1 MATHNPN
8 NAPGTPSTPD
18 TPGQSAAG
26 HTAQS
31 AGSLALLLT
40 ASTGCAM
47 TVLDTNVVGVVLPTI
62 SAQLHASFA
71 QVQWVIGAYV
81 LCFAA
86 LLLPAGSIADRFG
99 RRRVFLCGIAGFGV
113 ASLACGLAPS
123 AQWLYLARATQ
134 GVGAAF
140 LLAPALAIIGHGFH
154 EMEARA
160 RAWGLWGM
168 VMGLTMVLSPLIGG
182 VIGDTL
188 GWRWAFHIN
197 APICALLA
205 LAVVRIVP
213 ESKAE
218 GQRTID
224 VPGITLFAGAM
235 FCVTWAL
242 IAAPAA
248 GWTSPGIL
256 LRLAAGAVLFV
267 VFAWVERSR
276 RHPML
281 DLSLFR
287 SWPFAGATLAMF
299 SYAACAQ
306 VMASL
311 LPQFLQNARG
321 ESVLGAGVAML
332 PFALAMLFLPQIGKR
347 LAAHLP
353 SQRILV
359 IGLALTGLG
368 NVAMAYV
375 ASRGPTH
382 PATALMIAMF
392 VLGSGGGLLN
402 GETQKAIMG
411 TIARDRAGMAS
422 GISTTFRFSGILLG
436 YTALGAVLSAGVHR
450 SVAAR
455 LPSLV
460 GATQG
465 RVADDLATQLE
476 FADAIS
482 AGDFA
487 QALRLYPATLG
498 HTLLDAGRNAY
509 ASGFSGAFFAAGVF
523 AALCA
528 LAVHLSMGRA
538 HSRETAIA
546 KVSRLS

>member
-1 MATHNPN
+1 MATHSPN
-8 NAPGTPSTPD
+8 NVS
-18 TPGQSAAG
+18 GQSASGGAAPSS
-26 HTAQS
+26 T
-31 AGSLALLLT
+31 GSLALLLT

-99 RRRVFLCGIAGFGV
+99 RRRVFLCGIAGFGI
-113 ASLACGLAPS
+113 ASLACGLAPT
-123 AQWLYLARATQ
+123 AQWLYLARAAQ

-154 EMEARA
+154 EKEARA

-188 GWRWAFHIN
+188 GWRWAFHVN
-197 APICALLA
+197 APICAMLA

-218 GQRTID
+218 GQRAID
-224 VPGITLFAGAM
+224 VPGIALFASAM

-242 IAAPAA
+242 IAGPAA
-248 GWTSPGIL
+248 GWTSPGIV
-256 LRLAAGAVLFV
+256 LRLAGGALLFA
-267 VFAWVERSR
+267 VFARVERSR
-276 RHPML
+276 EHPML

-311 LPQFLQNARG
+311 LPQFLQNARA
-321 ESVLGAGVAML
+321 ESVLGAGIAML
-332 PFALAMLFLPQIGKR
+332 PFALAMLLLPQIGKR
-347 LAAHLP
+347 LASHLP
-353 SQRILV
+353 SHRILV

-375 ASRGPTH
+375 SSRGLAHSALP
-382 PATALMIAMF
+382 LMIAMF

-436 YTALGAVLSAGVHR
+436 YTALGAMLSAGVHR
-450 SVAAR
+450 SVAAH
-455 LPSLV
+455 LPSVV
-460 GATQG
+460 GASTAG
-465 RVADDLATQLE
+465 GAGELATRLD

-482 AGDFA
+482 AGDFS
-487 QALRLYPATLG
+487 QALHLYPATLA
-498 HTLLDAGRNAY
+498 HALLDAGRNAY
-509 ASGFSGAFFAAGVF
+509 ASGFSGAFLAAGVF
-523 AALCA
+523 AVLCA

-538 HSRETAIA
+538 DHREAAIA
-546 KVSRLS
+546 PASRSS